1 MQLLQNLKEYDI
13 SKAKSDQA
21 ARCKAL
27 LKALRNETKLD
38 GDELQKFMETKSKAA
53 AGLYKWATSTDAC
66 FDIFQNVEPKRKKAE
81 QMAEQL
87 DRAQKDLAATEAAL
101 KELNDN
107 LAILN
112 AEKKIKSDELQEL
125 EDQSNMMTRK
135 LNAASKLISGLGSEQ
150 TRWSGDMERI
160 QLDKVKLVGDCLL
173 ASSFLSYSGPFN
185 FILR

>member
-1 MQLLQNLKEYDI
+1 
-13 SKAKSDQA
+13 
-21 ARCKAL
+21 
-27 LKALRNETKLD
+27 
-38 GDELQKFMETKSKAA
+38 METKSKAA